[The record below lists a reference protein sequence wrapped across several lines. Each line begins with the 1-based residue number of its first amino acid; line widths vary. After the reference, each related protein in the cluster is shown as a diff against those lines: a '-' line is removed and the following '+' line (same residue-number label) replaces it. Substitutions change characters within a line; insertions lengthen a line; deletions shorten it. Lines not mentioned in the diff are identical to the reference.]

1 MAITSDGSQSF
12 GINAS
17 PVTINSVVYICEGM
31 NINQT
36 GTRADLNDSNGE
48 PVGSTLKPGR
58 REISATLQ
66 LATNS
71 TASNVRGKEMVLA
84 TPDSDVNG
92 TYIISDCSAA
102 YSQGDY
108 VKVAINGWLKI
119 N

>member
-1 MAITSDGSQSF
+1 MSISSDGSQSF

-31 NINQT
+31 SINHT
-36 GTRADLNDSNGE
+36 ATRADLNDSNGE
-48 PVGSTLKPGR
+48 PVGSTIIPGR
-58 REISATLQ
+58 REISGTLQ

-71 TASNVRGKEMVLA
+71 TASNVRAQEMVLA
-84 TPDSDVNG
+84 TSDSDVNG
-92 TYIISDCSAA
+92 TYLITDCSAT

-108 VKVAINGWLKI
+108 VKVAINGYQKI